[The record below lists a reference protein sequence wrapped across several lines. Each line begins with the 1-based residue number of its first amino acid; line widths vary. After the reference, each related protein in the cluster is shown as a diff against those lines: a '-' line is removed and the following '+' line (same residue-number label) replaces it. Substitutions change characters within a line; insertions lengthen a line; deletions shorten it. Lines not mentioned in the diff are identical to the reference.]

1 MIIRNAN
8 WYYAYNWVLNILV
21 LTTRK
26 VVIMGF
32 GIVEL
37 GILGVLCL
45 VVLAVVALVVVMY
58 FRRQRPG

>member
-1 MIIRNAN
+1 
-8 WYYAYNWVLNILV
+8 
-21 LTTRK
+21 
-26 VVIMGF
+26 MGF

-45 VVLAVVALVVVMY
+45 VVLAVFALVVVMY